1 MHRNLPAGEE
11 ERVLFSA
18 EGKEWSRPGGVFG
31 DVKGIVVAG
40 DRGREGVFSSHPLE
54 LICIGSQEPTVR
66 FSGALRAGS

>member
-40 DRGREGVFSSHPLE
+40 DRGRECSPVTHWS
-54 LICIGSQEPTVR
+54 
-66 FSGALRAGS
+66 